1 MRNLYQNSVL
11 GLRDEHKTERTGVRE
26 YLCDSGS
33 DKNVFETVSF
43 TNYTA
48 QLGLLGVYIYQDLEP
63 SKVTLTICQG
73 DNLFDAIFYSC
84 CR

>member
-43 TNYTA
+43 YV
-48 QLGLLGVYIYQDLEP
+48 LIIGIY
-63 SKVTLTICQG
+63 
-73 DNLFDAIFYSC
+73 
-84 CR
+84 